1 MKKNDMTDS
10 RTTLPSSERRNGRWM
25 AAGLLAAAL
34 LFPTAATAQVVVI
47 ANGSPITELDIAQRT
62 KLISGS
68 THKTP
73 SRQEVIDE
81 LINDR
86 VKISKAKSYGFEVP
100 EKEIDEAYQTMA
112 ARQHLSVQQFD
123 QVLQRS
129 GIAPSA
135 LKARIRAEVTWNQ
148 LVRGKFSASLQVN
161 DSDIRTTLGSE
172 ADAANSEGY
181 IYKLYP
187 VVVLTPNGISEGVL
201 NAKRQEIE
209 NLRNRFTSCEQ
220 GLPLARSLRDVAVR
234 EPVMRSSADLPQQ
247 FRELLA
253 KMDVGKLTLPEITA
267 QGIQMFALCEKKASK
282 AESAAKNEARQQI
295 FAKKFEAE
303 SKRYLDEIR
312 RQAMIEYKETKNK

>member
-1 MKKNDMTDS
+1 
-10 RTTLPSSERRNGRWM
+10 M

-34 LFPTAATAQVVVI
+34 LLPAPVNAQVVVV

-62 KLISGS
+62 KLLAES

-73 SRQEVIDE
+73 SRHDVIDE

-86 VKISKAKSYGFEVP
+86 IKLSKAKSYGFEIPDKDV
-100 EKEIDEAYQTMA
+100 DEAYRSMA
-112 ARQHLSVQQFD
+112 TRQHLSPQQFD

-129 GIAPSA
+129 GILPAT
-135 LKARIRAEVTWNQ
+135 LKARIRAELTWNQ
-148 LVRGKFSASLQVN
+148 LVRGKFGAALQV
-161 DSDIRTTLGSE
+161 SD
-172 ADAANSEGY
+172 ADISNSMVTGGDPANSEGY

-187 VVVLTPNGISEGVL
+187 IVVLAPDGISEGVL
-201 NAKRQEIE
+201 NAKRQEVE

-234 EPVMRSSADLPQQ
+234 EPVTRSSADLPQQ
-247 FRELLA
+247 FRDLLA

-267 QGIQMFALCEKKASK
+267 QGIQMFALCEKRVSK
-282 AESAAKNEARQQI
+282 SDSPAKTEARQQI
-295 FAKKFEAE
+295 FSKKFEAE

-312 RQAMIEYKETKNK
+312 RQAMIEYKGSRDK